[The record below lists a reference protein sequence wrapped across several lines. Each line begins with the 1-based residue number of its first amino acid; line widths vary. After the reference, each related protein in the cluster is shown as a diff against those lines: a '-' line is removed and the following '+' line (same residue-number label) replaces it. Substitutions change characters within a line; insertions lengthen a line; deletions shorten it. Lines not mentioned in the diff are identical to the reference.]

1 MKLTNVKTWWTVI
14 KQTGASW
21 SDDHVARLAA
31 ALAFYTV
38 LSLAPLLV
46 LTVAVAGFFF
56 GEEAA
61 RGQIAGQLASIV
73 GEQAGKGI
81 QTVLSHANEP
91 EGGTFGSILGIVVL
105 IFGASGV
112 FGELQSALNEIWEV
126 EPRPGRGIL
135 GFLRDRFFSFSLVL
149 GVAFLLLVSL
159 VISAA
164 LSAMGK
170 FFSFTLP
177 GGALL
182 WQLLNAGISFA
193 VITSLF
199 AVLLRVVPDIKVPWK
214 GIWPGAAV
222 TALLFTIGKFALGL
236 YLGRASVASPYGAAG
251 SVVVLVIWVYY
262 AAQIVFL
269 GAEFTRE
276 YVRARGMEIK
286 PARDAVPLNT
296 SKGDA
301 EQSAAHDEA
310 GPKRL
315 SHA

>member
-1 MKLTNVKTWWTVI
+1 MKLTNLKTWWTVI
-14 KQTGASW
+14 KQTGVRW
-21 SDDHVARLAA
+21 SDDHAARLAA

-61 RGQIAGQLASIV
+61 RGQIAGQLAGIV

-81 QTVLSHANEP
+81 QTLLTHANEP
-91 EGGTFGSILGIVVL
+91 EEGIFGSILGIATL
-105 IFGASGV
+105 IFGASAV
-112 FGELQSALNEIWEV
+112 FGELQSALNEIWDV

-135 GFLRDRFFSFSLVL
+135 GFLRDRIFSFSLVL

-159 VISAA
+159 VISAV

-170 FFSFTLP
+170 FFSSTLP
-177 GGALL
+177 GGELL

-276 YVRARGMEIK
+276 YVLARGMEIK
-286 PARDAVPLNT
+286 PARDAVPLHTNK
-296 SKGDA
+296 SDDDK
-301 EQSAAHDEA
+301 AAMHDEG
-310 GPKRL
+310 GPRRL
-315 SHA
+315 SRA

>member
-1 MKLTNVKTWWTVI
+1 MKLTNLKTWWTVI
-14 KQTGASW
+14 KETGTSW
-21 SDDHVARLAA
+21 SDDHAARLAA

-46 LTVAVAGFFF
+46 LAVAVAGFFF
-56 GEEAA
+56 GEDAA
-61 RGQIAGQLASIV
+61 RGQIAGQLAGIV

-81 QTVLSHANEP
+81 QTLLQHANEP

-135 GFLRDRFFSFSLVL
+135 GFLRDRVFSFSLVL

-159 VISAA
+159 VISAV

-170 FFSFTLP
+170 FFSTTLP
-177 GGALL
+177 GGEVL
-182 WQLLNAGISFA
+182 WQLLNVGISFA

-199 AVLLRVVPDIKVPWK
+199 AVLLRVVPDIKVPWR

-222 TALLFTIGKFALGL
+222 TALLFTIGKFALGM

-269 GAEFTRE
+269 GAEFTRQ

-286 PARDAVPLNT
+286 PARDAVPIHAGE
-296 SKGDA
+296 SSEAVAEGD
-301 EQSAAHDEA
+301 EH